1 MAEKK
6 SNQVSELEQS
16 LKVLANLT
24 NNKRL
29 YDRII
34 MLLQQMWMGNQ
45 YGLRNIH
52 QFMDLADY
60 NWLKNRKS
68 KAQKQG
74 LRIVK

>member
-1 MAEKK
+1 MTEKK

-68 KAQKQG
+68 KAQRQG

>member
-68 KAQKQG
+68 KAQRQG